1 MASWLLG
8 PRPRH
13 QGLPGIREASGPV
26 ALSSE
31 DTLPIGGLGWICR
44 GGEEELLWHPRSVPP
59 QMSSTLLC
67 DKKDTYPVAAAGR
80 WYV

>member
-31 DTLPIGGLGWICR
+31 DPLPIGGPGGFAEGVGNSSLGF
-44 GGEEELLWHPRSVPP
+44 LDLFLSN
-59 QMSSTLLC
+59 
-67 DKKDTYPVAAAGR
+67 
-80 WYV
+80 